1 MENTEFI
8 KHFLTAIIP
17 LLAILLVIIVCKRT
31 ASHFFKCKHCKKEFK
46 ISMLKV
52 IVTEHVESEY
62 MLKCPNCKTKDWCA
76 QIDKGD
82 VTIDEPK

>member
-1 MENTEFI
+1 
-8 KHFLTAIIP
+8 
-17 LLAILLVIIVCKRT
+17 
-31 ASHFFKCKHCKKEFK
+31 
-46 ISMLKV
+46 MLKV